1 MSGSFDSF
9 RNKIIREIINHNNNH
24 NNNHNHNHNH
34 NDDDDNDY
42 FRRIEKKRTH
52 PAPSTETVGV
62 ESGGSR
68 IWNLTR

>member
-9 RNKIIREIINHNNNH
+9 RNKIIREIINHNNNN

>member
-9 RNKIIREIINHNNNH
+9 RNKIIREIINH

>member
-24 NNNHNHNHNH
+24 NNNHNH

>member
-24 NNNHNHNHNH
+24 NHNHNHNH